1 VRAWWTTYGLPT
13 ITLNC
18 SNNYGPYQF
27 PEKLVP
33 LMILRAL
40 AGQTLPVYG
49 DGGHVRDWLFVTDF
63 CRAIDL
69 VLQHGAPGS
78 YYNVG
83 GQCERTNAQVVQT
96 ICEILDR
103 EKPRADGYSYDK
115 QLTFVSDRPGHD
127 RRYAIDFSKI
137 QRDLDW
143 RPERSFRAGI
153 EQTLRWYLENTEWVT
168 QVTSGAYLQW
178 IDRNYIL
185 R

>member
-1 VRAWWTTYGLPT
+1 MV
-13 ITLNC
+13 I
-18 SNNYGPYQF
+18 
-27 PEKLVP
+27 
-33 LMILRAL
+33 RAL
-40 AGQTLPVYG
+40 AGQPLPIYG
-49 DGGHVRDWLFVTDF
+49 DGAHIRDWLFVTDF

-69 VLQHGAPGS
+69 VVQHGAAGS

-96 ICEILDR
+96 ICEILDN
-103 EKPRADGYSYDK
+103 EEPRVNGSSYHK

-127 RRYAIDFSKI
+127 RRYAVDFSKI
-137 QRDLDW
+137 RRDLDW

-153 EQTLRWYLENTEWVT
+153 EHTIRWYLEHREWVS

-178 IDRNYIL
+178 IDKNYAV